1 MGLPEDDELD
11 RRMRSADPVGPALAA
26 SADVGR
32 LVSELARAAVATG
45 AGSTGGTAGGTGPI
59 GTTPERLDRL
69 ARSRRRGPTS
79 RRVPGRPRAWQR
91 VAVAGLAAAA
101 LLGTAFASSD
111 GLARTGI
118 FGSPGFTESDTSE
131 WLNTGAPDFRE
142 VVESLRP
149 SDIPLPAGRSWQPVI
164 DQQVANGQRE
174 PARMQVTGVRQ
185 AFAFYAVCVWDG
197 EWLAARQAG
206 DTVRVGRAVE
216 VIRGVPSWPI
226 FVENDGG
233 GTVDWLRSIAE
244 AATHGDEGPVRQ
256 NIRANCTSSW
266 IGVGQ

>member
-1 MGLPEDDELD
+1 M
-11 RRMRSADPVGPALAA
+11 
-26 SADVGR
+26 
-32 LVSELARAAVATG
+32 
-45 AGSTGGTAGGTGPI
+45 
-59 GTTPERLDRL
+59 
-69 ARSRRRGPTS
+69 
-79 RRVPGRPRAWQR
+79 
-91 VAVAGLAAAA
+91 AGLAAAA